1 MSIKRGVVTEVTS
14 TSARPISVTST
25 LPIALVL
32 KSSLVPTGIYG
43 FESPKKGLE
52 YFKQY
57 LFKKDIKQKVCLVH
71 PKLGYKIS
79 KAPIN
84 YWC

>member
-32 KSSLVPTGIYG
+32 KSSLVPIGIYE
-43 FESPKKGLE
+43 FESPKMGL
-52 YFKQY
+52 
-57 LFKKDIKQKVCLVH
+57 
-71 PKLGYKIS
+71 
-79 KAPIN
+79 
-84 YWC
+84 

>member
-1 MSIKRGVVTEVTS
+1 MSIKRGVVTEGTS

-25 LPIALVL
+25 FPIALVL

-57 LFKKDIKQKVCLVH
+57 LFKKQQSFLSIQVALLFC
-71 PKLGYKIS
+71 IFR
-79 KAPIN
+79 PI
-84 YWC
+84 CEETVSS